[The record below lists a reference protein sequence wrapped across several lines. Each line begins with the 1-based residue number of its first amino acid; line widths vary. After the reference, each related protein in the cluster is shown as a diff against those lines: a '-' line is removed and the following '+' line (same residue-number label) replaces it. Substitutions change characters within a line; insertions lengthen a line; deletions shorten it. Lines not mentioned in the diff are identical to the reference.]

1 MRPLPD
7 ADLQDRASVRIR
19 LGGEAV
25 ILDGR
30 GVAYLPERSV
40 LIVADLHLEK
50 GSRLGRRSAP
60 IPPLDTLDTLLRLE
74 TCMGTYAPETVVCL
88 GDSFH
93 DGAALARIDAR
104 DRLRLDRLC
113 ARPRRWV
120 WISGNHDPAPGGE
133 LPGEP
138 VAHLAI
144 GPLTLKH
151 IPDATRAQP
160 QIAGHFHPKTLLRAH
175 GVKIAGRCFLA
186 GRDLLILPAFGAYTG
201 GLSCTTATLRDLF
214 APEKPSTFMLFK
226 DKIWAVT

>member
-1 MRPLPD
+1 VRPLPD
-7 ADLQDRASVRIR
+7 AGAHDRASTHIV

-30 GVAYLPERSV
+30 GVAYLPDRATLV
-40 LIVADLHLEK
+40 VADLHLEK
-50 GSRLGRRSAP
+50 GSRIGGRSAP
-60 IPPLDTLDTLLRLE
+60 IPPFDTLDTLVRLE
-74 TCMGTYAPETVVCL
+74 ACIAAYAPETVVCL

-93 DGAALARIDAR
+93 DGGALTRIDAR

-120 WISGNHDPAPGGE
+120 WISGNHDPAPAGG

-138 VAHLAI
+138 LSHLAI
-144 GPLTLKH
+144 GPFTLKH
-151 IPDATRAQP
+151 IPDAVRAQP
-160 QIAGHFHPKTLLRAH
+160 QIAGHFHPKTLLRAR
-175 GVKIAGRCFLA
+175 GVKVAGRCFLA
-186 GRDLLILPAFGAYTG
+186 GSDLLILPAFGAYTG
-201 GLSCTTATLRDLF
+201 GLSCTAATLRDLF